1 MCVHIYQP
9 YPTTSSN
16 KPTQQVATILAHHRD
31 RPKLCVRVGRA
42 RGLLGKD
49 RQGSSSPYA
58 ILTLGK

>member
-1 MCVHIYQP
+1 M
-9 YPTTSSN
+9 
-16 KPTQQVATILAHHRD
+16 ATILAHHRG

-58 ILTLGK
+58 ILTLGT